1 MCTAEEVTADFN
13 SVADHPAFAMFANGC
28 DSLDST
34 FEAVEGMPRARGN
47 QLETLVIV
55 ISTNFA
61 SCHKELLHI
70 CAAVRTDHQ
79 LLIQNEFV
87 SVRHAWTRCSFVE
100 RRCLR
105 AEEDVLT

>member
-1 MCTAEEVTADFN
+1 VCTAEEVTADFN

-28 DSLDST
+28 DGLDRT

-61 SCHKELLHI
+61 LCHKKPQHHRHPIMYIGNQRVWLRRKYGACFNRLV
-70 CAAVRTDHQ
+70 A
-79 LLIQNEFV
+79 LI
-87 SVRHAWTRCSFVE
+87 
-100 RRCLR
+100 
-105 AEEDVLT
+105 

>member
-61 SCHKELLHI
+61 SCHKEFLHI

>member
-13 SVADHPAFAMFANGC
+13 SVADHPALAMFANGC
-28 DSLDST
+28 DGLDRT

-47 QLETLVIV
+47 QLEALVVV

-70 CAAVRTDHQ
+70 CAC
-79 LLIQNEFV
+79 LIQNEFRV
-87 SVRHAWTRCSFVE
+87 SPEFM
-100 RRCLR
+100 
-105 AEEDVLT
+105 D